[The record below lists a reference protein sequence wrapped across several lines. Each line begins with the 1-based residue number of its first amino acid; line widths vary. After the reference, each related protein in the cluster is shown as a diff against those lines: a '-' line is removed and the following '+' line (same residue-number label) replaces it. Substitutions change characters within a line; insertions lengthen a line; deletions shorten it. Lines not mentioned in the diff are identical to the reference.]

1 MKCKA
6 CNVVL
11 LDDEL
16 KTLDMETAVA
26 SELCSHCLEDSNNV
40 LYEGPSLD
48 SHEYQFE
55 ATQLGSLFILEG
67 FNEDSNY

>member
-16 KTLDMETAVA
+16 KMLDMETAGA
-26 SELCSHCLEDSNNV
+26 SELCGHCLEDSNNV
-40 LYEGPSLD
+40 LYEEPSLD
-48 SHEYQFE
+48 SHEYQFGDD
-55 ATQLGSLFILEG
+55 TLTFEG
-67 FNEDSNY
+67 YNEDSDY